1 MNSLQ
6 QAFGGSLAR
15 PMMMV
20 CVVAAMIGTAGVVA
34 LVNVS
39 DQAQDAALR
48 EQSRL
53 LKVRYDAASA
63 AYEDNLRQLELVHA
77 RRQEEELQASQ
88 TRAAEAVRSAAQ
100 RELAANAAELAA
112 LRAREA
118 ELRAR
123 LEAARKV
130 PAQRIF
136 GGIEGSGKAV
146 QYVECRAGE
155 VILQPQGIHVAMADI
170 PGKLPGH
177 LQGTQVALMVRP
189 DGFKAFLAARQALER
204 ANPGQQIGHLPVES
218 GWDLDFRS

>member
-6 QAFGGSLAR
+6 TGIAGSLAR

-39 DQAQDAALR
+39 DQAQDAALH
-48 EQSRL
+48 EQARL
-53 LKVRYDAASA
+53 LQVRYDAASA
-63 AYEDNLRQLELVHA
+63 AYEDNLRQLELVQA
-77 RRQEEELQASQ
+77 LRTEGELLASQ
-88 TRAAEAVRSAAQ
+88 TKAAVEVRSAAQ
-100 RELAANAAELAA
+100 RELAANAAELAT

-136 GGIEGSGKAV
+136 SGIEGSGKAV

-155 VILQPQGIHVAMADI
+155 VILQPQGIHVAMAEI
-170 PGKLPGH
+170 AGKLPGQ

-189 DGFKAFLAARQALER
+189 DGFKAFLAARQALEKD
-204 ANPGQQIGHLPVES
+204 NPGQQIGHLPVES
-218 GWDLDFRS
+218 GWELDFRS

>member
-1 MNSLQ
+1 MNSLRQ
-6 QAFGGSLAR
+6 GIAASLAR

-34 LVNVS
+34 LVNLS

-48 EQSRL
+48 EQARL
-53 LKVRYDAASA
+53 LQLRFDAASEA
-63 AYEDNLRQLELVHA
+63 HEFHLNQLKLAQALRK
-77 RRQEEELQASQ
+77 EEELHASQ
-88 TRAAEAVRSAAQ
+88 NKAAEEVRAVVQ
-100 RELAANAAELAA
+100 RELAASAAELAA

-155 VILQPQGIHVAMADI
+155 VILQPQGVHVTMADI
-170 PGKLPGH
+170 PGKLPGQ

-189 DGFKAFLAARQALER
+189 DGFKTFLAARQALEKS
-204 ANPGQQIGHLPVES
+204 NPGQQIGHLPVES
-218 GWDLDFRS
+218 GWVLDFRS